1 MTKVVIN
8 RCYGGFGLSDAAMTE
23 YKLRAGVT
31 DENWWVYDIARDDEH
46 LVTIVEE
53 MGQDVNNK
61 FSKLHIVEIP
71 DDVLWEIDEYDG
83 MEWVAEQHRTW
94 S

>member
-8 RCYGGFGLSDAAMTE
+8 RCYGGFGLSEAALSE
-23 YKLRAGVT
+23 YKRRAGVT
-31 DENWWVYDIARDDEH
+31 DENWWVYDIERDSEH
-46 LVTIVEE
+46 LVALVEE

-61 FSKLHIVEIP
+61 FSKLHIVDVP
-71 DDVLWEIDEYDG
+71 DDVLWEIDDYDG

>member
-1 MTKVVIN
+1 MKIVIN
-8 RCYGGFGLSDAAMTE
+8 RCYGGFGLSEAAIDE
-23 YKLRAGVT
+23 YKRRAGVT
-31 DENWWVYDIARDDEH
+31 DENWWVYDIERDSEH
-46 LVTIVEE
+46 LVALVEE

-61 FSKLHIVEIP
+61 FSKLHIVNIP